1 MFEIVS
7 VGFVLIVVAVAS
19 AIVLGVRG
27 AALRGGGAGA
37 RAALATA
44 LGIGAWL
51 GALAFVARTGM
62 LSDFDA
68 RPPRLMLVLAGSIV
82 LFTVVTR
89 TPAARRLLEATPRHW
104 PIAVQAMRVPIEVAL
119 WGLFV
124 TGRLPVQMTFEG
136 RNFDVL
142 VGLTAPVVALGV
154 ARGSIGTRGAVAWNV
169 ASLGALAN
177 IVVIAITT
185 MPGPLHLDWPG
196 ISNAIVTEMPFVWLP
211 AFLVPIALFGHV
223 LSLRQLIRR
232 GTQPRRGSSPRAVA
246 S

>member
-142 VGLTAPVVALGV
+142 VGLTAPVVALG
-154 ARGSIGTRGAVAWNV
+154 
-169 ASLGALAN
+169 ALAN